1 MLLNGTM
8 NSITKFGAFVS
19 IGLKE
24 SGLVHVSEISNMF
37 IADIH
42 EVLKF
47 SQRIQAIVL
56 EVDLERK
63 RIQFTIK
70 GV

>member
-1 MLLNGTM
+1 M